1 MMTMLITALGTATSF
16 AALASDELDISSCT
30 MTKTAADY
38 IEDQIA
44 DDEKVSDASE
54 HVNISPY
61 CFPNGFLYC
70 SRPVHRAL

>member
-1 MMTMLITALGTATSF
+1 M
-16 AALASDELDISSCT
+16 
-30 MTKTAADY
+30 AADY

-70 SRPVHRAL
+70 SRPVHRAM